1 MSTDSGPDDLGRR
14 ISRSKTVELQ
24 ILTLLDISYR
34 RLNGDHTGGAV
45 AACSKK
51 KKKKSCVTLCVI
63 VFLCFIF
70 SLLQFFEAL
79 RGPPLAATT
88 VLN

>member
-51 KKKKSCVTLCVI
+51 KKRKNHASHCVSLSFCV
-63 VFLCFIF
+63 FF